1 MSEPQVFERIRDEIG
16 KNDVLLFMK
25 GTPVFPQCG
34 FSAAVVEVLS
44 ELGVKFHG
52 VNILVDPELRD
63 GIKQFSQ
70 WPTIPQLYVKG
81 EFVGGCD
88 IVREM
93 FQAGELLTLLKDK
106 GVNAKADSAA

>member
-1 MSEPQVFERIRDEIG
+1 MSEPQVFERIRDEIS

-34 FSAAVVEVLS
+34 FSAAVVDVLS
-44 ELGVKFHG
+44 QLGVKFHG
-52 VNILVDPELRD
+52 VNILVDPELRQ
-63 GIKQFSQ
+63 GVKEFSQ

-81 EFVGGCD
+81 EFIGGCD

-93 FQAGELLTLLKDK
+93 FETGELETVLKEK
-106 GVNAKADSAA
+106 GVALAAAA

>member
-1 MSEPQVFERIRDEIG
+1 MSEPEVFERIRDEIS

-34 FSAAVVEVLS
+34 FSAAVVDVLS
-44 ELGVKFHG
+44 QLGVKFHG
-52 VNILVDPELRD
+52 VNILVDPELRQ
-63 GIKQFSQ
+63 GVKEFSQ

-81 EFVGGCD
+81 EFIGGCD

-93 FQAGELLTLLKDK
+93 FQSGELVQLMKENNIP
-106 GVNAKADSAA
+106 VREAAN